1 MTVTGIAAS
10 SGTDGRDNTTSQ
22 PLITDGANRDT
33 FLRLLVAQI
42 RHQDP
47 LSPTSPTE
55 FMSQLAEFSSME
67 QLIGMRRTLEDIHQV
82 LLETEGP
89 SEPAVDEPAT
99 SV

>member
-10 SGTDGRDNTTSQ
+10 SGTDARDNTTSQ
-22 PLITDGANRDT
+22 PLINDGANRDT

-47 LSPTSPTE
+47 LSPMDPTE
-55 FMSQLAEFSSME
+55 FVSQLAEFSAME
-67 QLIGMRRTLEDIHQV
+67 QLLEMRRTLDAIHEV
-82 LLETEGP
+82 LLTTEE
-89 SEPAVDEPAT
+89 SAEPGADQPAA